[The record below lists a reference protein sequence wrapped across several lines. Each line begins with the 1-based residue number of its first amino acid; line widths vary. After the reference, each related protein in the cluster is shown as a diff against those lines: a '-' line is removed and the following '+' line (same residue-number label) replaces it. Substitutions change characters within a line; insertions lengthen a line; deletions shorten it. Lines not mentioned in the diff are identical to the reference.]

1 MNPSEF
7 GYWIAFNGV
16 VLLLLALDLFVF
28 QRKPHKVALR
38 EAALWSGFWV
48 ALSLAFNVLIY
59 FWKGREPALQFL
71 TGYAIEKA
79 LSLDNIFVFLVI
91 FEYFAIPQKYQ
102 HRVLFWGVLGA
113 LVMRGVMIYL
123 GSTLILHFDWV
134 LYVFGAFLL
143 FTGVRMLRRG
153 EIVETPEQNWA
164 IRLARKWT
172 RVTRDYHE
180 GMFIVS
186 ENGKRAITPMALAL
200 IAVESTDL
208 VFALD
213 SIPAIFGVTQ
223 DFFIVYTSNV
233 CAILGLRALYFVLA
247 GLVRMLAYLKT
258 SLALVLSFIGI
269 KMLIEPWIEI
279 PIEASLGVVTVLL
292 GGGVIASLMKTKS

>member
-7 GYWIAFNGV
+7 VFWIIFNAI
-16 VLLLLALDLFVF
+16 VLVLLALDLLVF
-28 QRKPHKVALR
+28 QAKPHKASIR
-38 EAALWSGFWV
+38 EAALWSVFWV
-48 ALSLAFNVLIY
+48 ALSLAFNAIIY

-71 TGYAIEKA
+71 TGYAVEKA

-91 FEYFAIPQKYQ
+91 FEYFAVPQKYQ

-113 LVMRGVMIYL
+113 LTMRGVMIYL
-123 GSTLILHFDWV
+123 GSELILHFHWV
-134 LYVFGAFLL
+134 LYLFGAFLL
-143 FTGVRMLRRG
+143 FTGVRMLRKR
-153 EIVETPEQNWA
+153 EIIKTPDQNWG
-164 IRLARKWT
+164 IRSARKWV
-172 RVTRDYHE
+172 RVTNAYHE
-180 GMFIVS
+180 GVFVVS

-223 DFFIVYTSNV
+223 DFLIVYTSNV
-233 CAILGLRALYFVLA
+233 CAILGLRALYFVVS
-247 GLVRMLAYLKT
+247 GLVRMMAYLKT

-269 KMLIEPWIEI
+269 KMLIEPWIKV
-279 PIEASLGVVTVLL
+279 PIEVSLCVVIVLL
-292 GGGVIASLMKTKS
+292 GGAVVASLIKTRR